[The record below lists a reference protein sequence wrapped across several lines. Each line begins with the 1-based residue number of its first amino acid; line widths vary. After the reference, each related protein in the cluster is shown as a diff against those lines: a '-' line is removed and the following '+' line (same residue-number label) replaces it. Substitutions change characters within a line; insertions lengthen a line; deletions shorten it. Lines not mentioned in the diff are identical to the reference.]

1 MSDLRRNPLYYLRSN
16 KDLQDIPRRVAVYA
30 RVSTEHEA
38 QLYALENQ
46 VDWYN
51 EILERHSNWTLVEQ
65 YIDRGITGTSAKKR
79 PSFMKMIDD
88 AANEEFDIVVT
99 REVSRFAR
107 NTVDTLQ
114 YTRELK
120 RNGIEVYFV
129 EDNIW
134 TFDPDGELRLTIMAT
149 LAQDESRKTSLRAKA
164 GQRTSMEKGVFFQN
178 GSILG
183 YDYNKYDRTLTINEE
198 QAETVR
204 MIFDL
209 YNQGLGVRKI
219 QWELEK
225 AGRKTA
231 RGSDLWSASVIS
243 RVLKNK
249 IYCGYLVWY
258 KQFVPDFLEQK
269 KINNHGEKEQFE
281 VLGSHEPIVTLEEW
295 QKANDRLNARKSTDG
310 KQTAKRKPV
319 DVWTKKLRCICGRG
333 FNRRAWHK
341 DAKNG
346 KEYYGYTC
354 YNVVKSGSAKT
365 RANKGLPMEGVC
377 TTPSVSRWK
386 LEAMALY
393 IFRTMSINKD
403 HIIEVATRMID
414 SHIKD
419 GESDIEKNKKTI
431 KFLNLELEKLE
442 KKIDNIIDMRT
453 EGEISKEVFL
463 SKKEQFEDR
472 VKEIEAQLD
481 ELNTD
486 EETQDYSKQIAL
498 WKDCLEQML
507 NYQDADKIP
516 EYVIDAMVD
525 YILVDGTTFKWKFR
539 FMPEE
544 YDLTVEGNRE
554 SNGVLIDNKSGEKV
568 SSFAQ
573 CFTGSDKRR
582 TKIDCIKVAEYL
594 FTKDIAIKYMN
605 KRPQDRI
612 HKWYD
617 ILIEIYF

>member
-1 MSDLRRNPLYYLRSN
+1 MNNIRNNHLYYLKSN
-16 KDLQDIPRRVAVYA
+16 KDLCDILRKVAVYA

-51 EILERHSNWTLVEQ
+51 EILARHPNWELVEQ

-79 PSFMKMIDD
+79 PSFMRMIED
-88 AANEEFDIVVT
+88 AANEKFDIVVT

-120 RNGIEVYFV
+120 HNGIEVYFV

-164 GQRTSMEKGVFFQN
+164 GQRTSMEKGIFFQN
-178 GSILG
+178 GSVLG
-183 YDYNKYDRTLTINEE
+183 YNYNKYDRTLTINEE

-231 RGSDLWSASVIS
+231 KGSDLWSASVIS

-249 IYCGYLVWY
+249 LYCGYLVWY

-295 QKANDRLNARKSTDG
+295 EKANERLNARKSTDG
-310 KQTAKRKPV
+310 KQTAKREPV
-319 DVWTKKLRCICGRG
+319 DVWTKKLRCVCGRG

-365 RANKGLPMEGVC
+365 RKNKGLSMDGVC

-393 IFRTMSINKD
+393 IFRTMSINKE
-403 HIIEVATRMID
+403 HIIEIATRMID
-414 SHIKD
+414 NHIND
-419 GESDIEKNKKTI
+419 NNLELDKNKNLI
-431 KFLNLELEKLE
+431 KSLNLELEKLE

-453 EGEISKEVFL
+453 EGEITKEVFI
-463 SKKEQFEDR
+463 SKKEQFENR
-472 VKEIEAQLD
+472 IAEINSKLE
-481 ELNTD
+481 ELNKD
-486 EETQDYSKQIAL
+486 EETEDYSKRITL
-498 WKDCLEQML
+498 WKDCLDQML
-507 NYQDADKIP
+507 NYQESDKIP

-539 FMPEE
+539 FLPDE

-554 SNGVLIDNKSGEKV
+554 SNSTLIDLKSGGKV
-568 SSFAQ
+568 SPFAE
-573 CFTGSDKRR
+573 CGTGSDKRR
-582 TKIDCIKVAEYL
+582 TKIDNIKVAEYL
-594 FTKDIAIKYMN
+594 FTKEIAIKYMN

-612 HKWYD
+612 HKWFD

>member
-1 MSDLRRNPLYYLRSN
+1 MEDATRMNLFNKSN
-16 KDLQDIPRRVAVYA
+16 KDLSNIERRVAIYA

-51 EILERHSNWTLVEQ
+51 EILSRHENWILTEK

-79 PSFMKMIDD
+79 PSFMRMIED
-88 AANEEFDIVVT
+88 AANEEFDIIVT

-114 YTRELK
+114 YTREL
-120 RNGIEVYFV
+120 RRQNIEVYFV

-183 YDYNKYDRTLTINEE
+183 YDYNKYDRSLTINEE

-204 MIFDL
+204 MIFRL

-295 QKANDRLNARKSTDG
+295 EKANERLN
-310 KQTAKRKPV
+310 KRKASASSKQAATREPV
-319 DVWTKKLRCICGRG
+319 DVWTKKLRCVCGRG

-341 DAKNG
+341 DANNG

-365 RANKGLPMEGVC
+365 RANKGLSMEGVC
-377 TTPSVSRWK
+377 TTPSISRWK

-393 IFRTMSINKD
+393 IFKKLSNNKQKV
-403 HIIEVATRMID
+403 IEIAMN
-414 SHIKD
+414 
-419 GESDIEKNKKTI
+419 DIEANINGLSDDSTARIVKS
-431 KFLNLELEKLE
+431 LQSELAKME
-442 KKIDNIIDMRT
+442 KKLDNLIDMRT
-453 EGEISKEVFL
+453 DGEISKEKFIE
-463 SKKEQFEDR
+463 KKTQFENR
-472 VKEIEAQLD
+472 IQEIND
-481 ELNTD
+481 ELENYNVD
-486 EETQDYSKQIAL
+486 EVVEDYSKRL
-498 WKDCLEQML
+498 SMWRDCLDQML
-507 NYQDADKIP
+507 NYKDADKIP
-516 EYVIDAMVD
+516 EYVIDCMVD
-525 YILVDGTTFKWKFR
+525 YILVDHTTFKWKFR
-539 FMPEE
+539 FLPDEFDLSVDGSRE
-544 YDLTVEGNRE
+544 YNSSVVDLKT
-554 SNGVLIDNKSGEKV
+554 SN
-568 SSFAQ
+568 SSFAE
-573 CFTGSDKRR
+573 CSTGSDKPR
-582 TKIDCIKVAEYL
+582 TKIKPFKVAEL
-594 FTKDIAIKYMN
+594 PFTKDIAIEHMN

-612 HKWYD
+612 HKWQD
-617 ILIEIYF
+617 LSIEIYV